1 MNKNNLI
8 AGLGG
13 AIVLT
18 LLNETFKNV
27 NHKMPRINLVGE
39 EAVQKTASLVGINID
54 NENALMGTAL
64 VGDIISNTAY
74 FSLIYG
80 KNEELW
86 LKAAASGF
94 TAGLGA
100 VNLPE
105 KLGLNDQ
112 PVAKSTATQ
121 VLTVAYYMLGA
132 FTTAAIINW
141 LDDSI

>member
-74 FSLIYG
+74 FSLING

-112 PVAKSTATQ
+112 PVAKSTTTQ

>member
-1 MNKNNLI
+1 M
-8 AGLGG
+8 
-13 AIVLT
+13 
-18 LLNETFKNV
+18 
-27 NHKMPRINLVGE
+27 
-39 EAVQKTASLVGINID
+39 QKTASLVGINID

-105 KLGLNDQ
+105 KLGLNVQ